1 VETGLKQAKL
11 KETTTAGPENAKWKK
26 TAREF
31 AELLDDLRAFD
42 QHITAANN
50 FSITDRNGQPKTVR
64 WQPDFD
70 DGVLLNAAP
79 LHELAPSWK
88 RADSKLDLKKSW
100 NDLEKGEYDWA
111 RTAMRYWP
119 QRVWKVCRKNKSFA
133 IAHGLA

>member
-50 FSITDRNGQPKTVR
+50 FSITDRNVS
-64 WQPDFD
+64 
-70 DGVLLNAAP
+70 AP
-79 LHELAPSWK
+79 
-88 RADSKLDLKKSW
+88 
-100 NDLEKGEYDWA
+100 
-111 RTAMRYWP
+111 
-119 QRVWKVCRKNKSFA
+119 V
-133 IAHGLA
+133 